1 MSVLQISTD
10 STTDS
15 AWDRLEAFVAARR
28 SARRPVENLEEFERE
43 LHGMFAAAEAEAIGG
58 ELTRFDLNSP
68 VVEIGGVAHRQVLR
82 CESTY
87 LAASGPVRV
96 MRSLYSTRQGDE
108 RAVCPMELGAGIVE
122 GYWTPLAAKQAAWTV
137 AHLTP
142 KEGEALFATL
152 GGMRPSRSSLD
163 RLPKRLSEKWEKH
176 RRGFESRLRSEEAV
190 PRAAVSVAVSLDGV
204 KIPVKGGENTP
215 GKCWRGAY
223 KYQEVGCATLSLYDS
238 HGERL
243 RTVRMAR
250 MPENYKKTV
259 KSMLSAE
266 LQAVLSKRP
275 DLRIVKV
282 ADAAIDP
289 WSYLKD
295 ELPPGICIVDFYHA
309 AEHLHEAL
317 QAAHGEGTPKCRE
330 EFERLRH
337 VLRHDRRGAQRVI
350 RSLIYLRGRHPH
362 SQIIRREL
370 AFFRKHRDKM
380 AYAATAAKNMPIGSG
395 VVEAACKTLA
405 TQRLRRSGMRW
416 RHDGGQAILTLR
428 ALAQSD
434 RFDRGWALL
443 AHTYRQPVVLPRK
456 VSALQRVTRN
466 SKASV

>member
-1 MSVLQISTD
+1 MAVLQISAGKATQ
-10 STTDS
+10 T
-15 AWDRLEAFVAARR
+15 AWDRLEAFLAARR
-28 SARRPVENLEEFERE
+28 SARRPVEDLETFERE
-43 LHGMFAAAEAEAIGG
+43 LHGMVAAAEAEAIGQ
-58 ELTRFDLNSP
+58 ELARFDVDSP
-68 VVEIGGVAHRQVLR
+68 VVEIDGVAHRRVLR

-108 RAVCPMELGAGIVE
+108 RAVCPMELNAGVVE

-163 RLPKRLSEKWEKH
+163 RLPKQLSERWEKH
-176 RRGFESRLRSEEAV
+176 RRGFESTLRSEERV
-190 PRAAVSVAVSLDGV
+190 PREAVAVAVSLDGV
-204 KIPVKGGENTP
+204 KIPVKDGEAAA
-215 GKCWRGAY
+215 GKYWRGPC
-223 KYQEVGCATLSLYDS
+223 KFQEVGCATLSLYDAR
-238 HGERL
+238 GERL

-259 KSMLSAE
+259 KGMLAGE
-266 LQAVLSKRP
+266 LRAVLSQRP

-282 ADAAIDP
+282 ADAALEP
-289 WSYLKD
+289 WSYLKN

-309 AEHLHEAL
+309 AEHLHTGL

-337 VLRHDRRGAQRVI
+337 VLCHDRRGVERVI
-350 RSLIYLRGRHPH
+350 RALIYLRSRHPH
-362 SQIIRREL
+362 NKRLRLQL
-370 AFFRKHRDKM
+370 AFFRKNRDKM
-380 AYAATAAKNMPIGSG
+380 AYAATAAKNLPIGSG

-428 ALAQSD
+428 SLAQSE

-443 AHTYRQPVVLPRK
+443 AKTYRQPVALPKKVAVLQSIRRCQK
-456 VSALQRVTRN
+456 VSV
-466 SKASV
+466 

>member
-1 MSVLQISTD
+1 
-10 STTDS
+10 
-15 AWDRLEAFVAARR
+15 
-28 SARRPVENLEEFERE
+28 
-43 LHGMFAAAEAEAIGG
+43 MFAAAEAEAVGL
-58 ELTRFDLNSP
+58 ELARFDINSP
-68 VVEIGGVAHRQVLR
+68 VVEVDGVAHRQVLR

-96 MRSLYSTRQGDE
+96 MRSLYSTRQGNE
-108 RAVCPMELGAGIVE
+108 RAVCPMELGAGILA

-163 RLPKRLSEKWEKH
+163 RLPKQLSEKWERH
-176 RRGFESRLRSEEAV
+176 RRGFELQLRSEETV
-190 PRAAVSVAVSLDGV
+190 PKEAVSVAVSIDGV
-204 KIPVKGGENTP
+204 KIPVKDGENTP

-223 KYQEVGCATLSLYDS
+223 KYQEVGCATLSLQDS
-238 HGERL
+238 RGERL
-243 RTVRMAR
+243 RTVRIAR

-259 KSMLSAE
+259 KSMLTAE
-266 LQAVLSKRP
+266 LRAVLSKRP

-289 WSYLKD
+289 WNYLKH
-295 ELPPGICIVDFYHA
+295 ELPPGICIIDFFHA

-317 QAAHGEGTPKCRE
+317 EAAHGEATPKCRE

-337 VLRHDRRGAQRVI
+337 VLRHDRRGVERVI
-350 RSLIYLRGRHPH
+350 RSLIHLRGRHPH
-362 SQIIRREL
+362 SQTIRREL

-380 AYAATAAKNMPIGSG
+380 PYAETAAKNLPIGSG

-405 TQRLRRSGMRW
+405 TQRMRRSGMRW
-416 RHDGGQAILTLR
+416 RRDGGQAILTLR

-443 AHTYRQPVVLPRK
+443 AQTYQQPVALPKK
-456 VSALQRVTRN
+456 VAALQRFRRLQR
-466 SKASV
+466 ASV